1 MATLVLEDMQMRQI
15 RFLQCSYDDS
25 KVTTNG

>member
-15 RFLQCSYDDS
+15 RFLQCSYDDG